1 MSSWDKAEG
10 STSPVHPALYGHID
24 VLIQTDKYV
33 YIIELK
39 HDKDP
44 DDTLDQ
50 IDEKG
55 YDWPFIAN
63 GRKVFKIGALFSTKN
78 RRLEDCVID
87 E

>member
-1 MSSWDKAEG
+1 M
-10 STSPVHPALYGHID
+10 
-24 VLIQTDKYV
+24 LIQTDKYV

-55 YDWPFIAN
+55 YNWPFLAD
-63 GRKVFKIGALFSTKN
+63 GRKVFKSGANFSTTN
-78 RRLEDCVID
+78 RWLDSWKVYG
-87 E
+87 